1 MVNVVKMHAFSKT
14 RAKWVDPVLWVVVF
28 AVCIASFWANYHWPA
43 LSGYIKAAIWLVTA
57 IVAFA
62 IVGLTEKGL
71 AFLKFTKEARVEL
84 KKVHWPTRQETVQ
97 TTLMVVV
104 MVVVVG
110 LFLWGVDAFFMW
122 GINKL
127 TGQ

>member
-1 MVNVVKMHAFSKT
+1 MINMVKLAAFSKS
-14 RAKWVDPVLWVVVF
+14 RAKWIDPLLWIVVF
-28 AVCIASFWANYHWPA
+28 VVCIASFVANYHWPV
-43 LSGYIKAAIWLVTA
+43 LSVYIKIAIWLVTA
-57 IVAFA
+57 IIALLLIGMTA
-62 IVGLTEKGL
+62 KGL

-84 KKVHWPTRQETVQ
+84 KKVHWPTRQETIQ

-104 MVVVVG
+104 MIVIVG